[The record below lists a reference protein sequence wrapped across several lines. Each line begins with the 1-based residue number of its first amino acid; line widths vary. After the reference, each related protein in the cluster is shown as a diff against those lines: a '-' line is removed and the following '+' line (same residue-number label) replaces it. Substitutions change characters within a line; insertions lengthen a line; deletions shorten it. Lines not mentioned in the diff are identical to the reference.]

1 MKHNAIHE
9 RKQTSWRCRCP
20 STGELTTIES
30 KVFMGMS
37 WRQCLA
43 AVILA
48 IVCGGGYVGL
58 WLGLGM
64 DPNLAMY
71 LIFPPGLPVAIW
83 GWVRPKGLMPEK
95 YLKYI
100 LRHYTQREVYLLDGP
115 GRPYRTGAKPTIK
128 EGEECSERRN
138 PRSRRTKTM
147 PKPGRRRGRKKATRL
162 PKGVKQLIG
171 YDAMLR
177 NRIASLGDG
186 RWSATILFQDI
197 NYQLSPESHQMEII
211 DRWAK
216 LINSFEAGQNVQIAS
231 YTRSRGVR
239 EILADVMMGETG
251 DSLDHYRLDYNR
263 LAQGKLESVSRNT
276 STVKTL
282 TVTVRESDEQ
292 AAVATLNALCNNLV
306 SQMRSIDACK
316 ATRLDREHRLRL
328 MAEVLRPGEEFRFD
342 ERRFEHQPGKPDT
355 KDLVCP
361 WSIDAR
367 NPIQLDIESL
377 DSKYLHRTMW
387 VSSLPPELSDQLVND
402 LTGLRARVD
411 VSIHLAPM
419 DRGEKH
425 DARAP
430 QERRGQDADRGPAAQ
445 EPQAGPRPR
454 RPSRRPR
461 RPAGTA
467 WPAARRAA
475 LHQPEAR
482 GLDHRDRRV
491 RGKPGG
497 AGGRVQERESQGQRA
512 VLHGREPQV
521 HADGGTD
528 GRAAAGQQP
537 PAHEADP

>member
-1 MKHNAIHE
+1 MFGKKKA
-9 RKQTSWRCRCP
+9 
-20 STGELTTIES
+20 
-30 KVFMGMS
+30 
-37 WRQCLA
+37 
-43 AVILA
+43 
-48 IVCGGGYVGL
+48 
-58 WLGLGM
+58 
-64 DPNLAMY
+64 
-71 LIFPPGLPVAIW
+71 PVAAPAE
-83 GWVRPKGLMPEK
+83 G
-95 YLKYI
+95 
-100 LRHYTQREVYLLDGP
+100 
-115 GRPYRTGAKPTIK
+115 GAEARAKA
-128 EGEECSERRN
+128 R
-138 PRSRRTKTM
+138 
-147 PKPGRRRGRKKATRL
+147 RKKATRL

-177 NRIASLGDG
+177 NGTASLGDG

-216 LINSFEAGQNVQIAS
+216 LINSFEDGQSVQIAS

-239 EILADVMMGETG
+239 EILADVMMDETG

-292 AAVATLNALCNNLV
+292 AAVASLNALCNNLV

-367 NPIQLDIESL
+367 NPTMLDIESL

-387 VSSLPPELSDQLVND
+387 VSGLPPELSDQLVND

-411 VSIHLAPM
+411 VSIHLAPWT
-419 DRGEKH
+419 
-425 DARAP
+425 
-430 QERRGQDADRGPAAQ
+430 AAK
-445 EPQAGPRPR
+445 A
-454 RPSRRPR
+454 
-461 RPAGTA
+461 
-467 WPAARRAA
+467 
-475 LHQPEAR
+475 
-482 GLDHRDRRV
+482 
-491 RGKPGG
+491 
-497 AGGRVQERESQGQRA
+497 
-512 VLHGREPQV
+512 
-521 HADGGTD
+521 
-528 GRAAAGQQP
+528 
-537 PAHEADP
+537 

>member
-1 MKHNAIHE
+1 M
-9 RKQTSWRCRCP
+9 
-20 STGELTTIES
+20 
-30 KVFMGMS
+30 
-37 WRQCLA
+37 
-43 AVILA
+43 
-48 IVCGGGYVGL
+48 
-58 WLGLGM
+58 M
-64 DPNLAMY
+64 D
-71 LIFPPGLPVAIW
+71 
-83 GWVRPKGLMPEK
+83 
-95 YLKYI
+95 
-100 LRHYTQREVYLLDGP
+100 
-115 GRPYRTGAKPTIK
+115 
-128 EGEECSERRN
+128 
-138 PRSRRTKTM
+138 
-147 PKPGRRRGRKKATRL
+147 
-162 PKGVKQLIG
+162 
-171 YDAMLR
+171 
-177 NRIASLGDG
+177 
-186 RWSATILFQDI
+186 
-197 NYQLSPESHQMEII
+197 
-211 DRWAK
+211 
-216 LINSFEAGQNVQIAS
+216 
-231 YTRSRGVR
+231 
-239 EILADVMMGETG
+239 ETG

-367 NPIQLDIESL
+367 NPTMLDIESL

-419 DRGEKH
+419 DRGESMTLV
-425 DARAP
+425 
-430 QERRGQDADRGPAAQ
+430 RRKNAEVKMQIMDQRQ

-467 WPAARRAA
+467 RPAARRAA

-497 AGGRVQERESQGQRA
+497 AGSRVQEREGQGQRA

-528 GRAAAGQQP
+528 GRTAAGQQP
-537 PAHEADP
+537 SAHEADPDHEQRGHPHPVHHAGGVRAARPVLRKQREERQPDLATGAAT